1 MKVAAG
7 GRAAKSQ
14 RKGERMKLKTGLCA
28 IIITIFSGMA
38 FAGSMVNPQL
48 MGNPQLVKSLAEG
61 KTISAAASPR
71 TPMPTRVAFEPLSDL
86 EYLINQT
93 FLSYEL
99 LPYLQRVSDEESP
112 VVVTATALRAGLTH
126 YAKALAAKKEL
137 TGTNAKI
144 HETFTKIPAILNK
157 IQNSSDEVYEELI
170 PALEQL
176 NQNIQAN
183 QTKFEPNCEQLDNE
197 TAIALLVSFCTYK
210 AITEGDLTGRVMQV
224 IQQELQ
230 AGLQSMMGAE

>member
-48 MGNPQLVKSLAEG
+48 MGNSQFVKSLAEG
-61 KTISAAASPR
+61 KTISAAANPR
-71 TPMPTRVAFEPLSDL
+71 TEISHLNFAQLSSL

-99 LPYLQRVSDEESP
+99 LPYLQPVSEEEAP
-112 VVVTATALRAGLTH
+112 VVVTATALRAGLTN
-126 YAKALAAKKEL
+126 YAKALANKKEL
-137 TGTNAKI
+137 TGTNAQI
-144 HETFTKIPAILNK
+144 HEAFGKVPAILNK

-170 PALEQL
+170 PVLEQL
-176 NQNIQAN
+176 TQSIKAN
-183 QTKFEPNCEQLDNE
+183 QTKIPASNDQLDDE
-197 TAIALLVSFCTYK
+197 TAVALLASFCTYK
-210 AITEGDLTGRVMQV
+210 AITEGDLTGRVMQI